1 MNKIEERKKMIA
13 AMEYVARQIN
23 DEEVFAS
30 WLLVGIADGD
40 IPYGDLTTDNVDE
53 YYVDDDTFKEIMG
66 CFLRRM
72 VGAYNSGGL
81 YCGGVV
87 SQTKEDYE
95 NLKK

>member
-30 WLLVGIADGD
+30 WLLVGVADGD

-87 SQTKEDYE
+87 SLTKEDYK